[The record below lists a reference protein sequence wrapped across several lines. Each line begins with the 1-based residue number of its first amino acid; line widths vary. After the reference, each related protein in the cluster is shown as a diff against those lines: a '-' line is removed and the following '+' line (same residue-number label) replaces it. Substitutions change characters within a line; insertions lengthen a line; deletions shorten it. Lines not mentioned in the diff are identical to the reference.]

1 MTNPDDADI
10 NETLPSEIEDLYRE
24 KFITSEE
31 VKPMLNLRHD
41 LVRAAPQP
49 REGFQKQLA
58 QRLQVEFEQQKRS
71 ARGMKLHKRFTVR
84 FAITVIAVLTIG
96 VGAVLAVNA
105 ILQQFIGYDAG
116 LNAVFTAGSGIELN
130 QSQTVGNYTVNLE
143 WANADSNRLT
153 IGFTVSG
160 FTCTT
165 DYVVCDISV
174 KVFDQSGREIPLID
188 GRADDSQPA
197 RTYLYNFD
205 LSSLT
210 PNEAVSAFQFQVT
223 PYGMTNEG
231 PDPDQPGLIRG
242 HTVILGEPITLNF
255 SVPMSDE
262 VRVYSTP
269 QSATDENITL
279 TLRRVTVSPSQ
290 TRVAI
295 CFVPPTSERR
305 WTTIPRLT
313 TDGAAV
319 VGGGTT
325 DLVSGIGESS
335 GEICNEHIYNAAMFD
350 YTGNWQ
356 LEITELIGFGS
367 SGDDKQRIA
376 GSWVFQFQIP

>member
-1 MTNPDDADI
+1 MTNPDDA
-10 NETLPSEIEDLYRE
+10 NTKKTLPSEIEDLYR
-24 KFITSEE
+24 KKVITAEE
-31 VKPMLNLRHD
+31 VEPMLKLHHD

-49 REGFQKQLA
+49 REGFQNHLA
-58 QRLQVEFEQQKRS
+58 QRLQVEFEQQKHS
-71 ARGMKLHKRFTVR
+71 TRGMRLNKRFTTRLAV
-84 FAITVIAVLTIG
+84 AVIAVLTIG

-143 WANADSNRLT
+143 WANADNHRLT

-160 FTCTT
+160 FACTA
-165 DYVVCDISV
+165 DYVVCDIGV
-174 KVFDQSGREIPLID
+174 KVFDQNGREIPMID

-205 LSSLT
+205 LSSIT
-210 PNEAVSAFQFQVT
+210 ANETVSAFQLQVT

-242 HTVILGEPITLNF
+242 HTVTLSEPITLNF
-255 SVPMSDE
+255 SVPMSGE
-262 VRVYSTP
+262 VRVYNTP
-269 QSATDENITL
+269 QSATDENITM

-295 CFVPPTSERR
+295 CFVPPTSERS
-305 WTTIPRLT
+305 WTTIPHLT
-313 TDGAAV
+313 TDGTEV
-319 VGGGTT
+319 VGGGAT
-325 DLVSGIGESS
+325 DFVSGIGESS
-335 GEICNEHIYNAAMFD
+335 GEICNEHLYNAAMFD

-356 LEITELIGFGS
+356 LEITELVGFGS
-367 SGDDKQRIA
+367 RGNDQQRIL
-376 GSWVFQFQIP
+376 GSWIFRFQVP

>member
-1 MTNPDDADI
+1 MTNLDDTNI

-24 KFITSEE
+24 KAITAEE
-31 VKPMLNLRHD
+31 VEPMLKLRHD
-41 LVRAAPQP
+41 LMRAAPQP
-49 REGFQKQLA
+49 REGLQNQLA
-58 QRLQVEFEQQKRS
+58 QRLQAEWEQQQRS
-71 ARGMKLHKRFTVR
+71 TRGMKLHKRFTVR
-84 FAITVIAVLTIG
+84 LAIAVVAVLTIG

-105 ILQQFIGYDAG
+105 ILQQFIRYDAG

-143 WANADSNRLT
+143 WANADNHRLT
-153 IGFTVSG
+153 LGFTVSG
-160 FTCTT
+160 FACTA

-174 KVFDQSGREIPLID
+174 KVFDQNGREIPMID

-231 PDPDQPGLIRG
+231 PDPNQPGLIQG
-242 HTVILGEPITLNF
+242 HTVPLGEPIALNF
-255 SVPMSDE
+255 SVPMSGE
-262 VRVYSTP
+262 VRVYNTP
-269 QSATDENITL
+269 QNAADENITI

-295 CFVPPTSERR
+295 CFVPPTSERS
-305 WTTIPRLT
+305 WTTIPHLT
-313 TDGAAV
+313 ADGTEV
-319 VGGGTT
+319 VGGGAT
-325 DLVSGIGESS
+325 DFVSGVGESS
-335 GEICNEHIYNAAMFD
+335 SEICNEHLYNAAMFD

-356 LEITELIGFGS
+356 LEITELVGFGS
-367 SGDDKQRIA
+367 SGADQQRIA
-376 GSWVFQFQIP
+376 GSWVFRFQVP